1 MTRMLIALVASLL
14 AFDARA
20 QVPPDP
26 ATAVAPADPGAAAC
40 CRVAAGTVVALE
52 ILDPLNSSQ
61 RKRGD
66 KFALRVVTPFV
77 ADGRELI
84 PAGTT
89 GIGEVVH
96 AAAARGGGAPGE
108 LLIAARSLDVRG
120 QSVPLRGLKL
130 GVTGI
135 DNSGMALGV
144 SFAAGP
150 FALFIRGREIE
161 IPALTRVE
169 AKVASEI
176 TLVPDPAAAV
186 PSIES
191 VSPTKE

>member
-14 AFDARA
+14 SFDARP
-20 QVPPDP
+20 QVPLYP
-26 ATAVAPADPGAAAC
+26 ATPVAPADPGTAAC
-40 CRVAAGTVVALE
+40 CRIAAGTVVALE

-66 KFALRVVTPFV
+66 TFALRVVTPLV
-77 ADGRELI
+77 VDGHELV

-89 GIGEVVH
+89 AIGQVVH

-130 GVTGI
+130 GVTGG

-169 AKVASEI
+169 ARLASEI
-176 TLVPDPAAAV
+176 TLVPDPAAVV
-186 PSIES
+186 PPIES